1 MSSTH
6 PRRIMLQTV
15 RLQIFEQS
23 GGSVCFDVM
32 FDMDQFQGFSKDNY
46 LGMYL
51 CQCVCV
57 SSNNTFWLMVILIR
71 RKLIDLINIDNMR
84 VYTINSIQK
93 LFPLRHEILIYIL
106 WQIHFQSRHI
116 GTISVDYANL
126 KKLICVYI
134 YFMYTLAEWNLTHQF
149 SKRCLFFI

>member
-1 MSSTH
+1 
-6 PRRIMLQTV
+6 MLQTV

-57 SSNNTFWLMVILIR
+57 SSNNTYLVNG
-71 RKLIDLINIDNMR
+71 DPN
-84 VYTINSIQK
+84 QA
-93 LFPLRHEILIYIL
+93 
-106 WQIHFQSRHI
+106 Q
-116 GTISVDYANL
+116 VD
-126 KKLICVYI
+126 
-134 YFMYTLAEWNLTHQF
+134 
-149 SKRCLFFI
+149 RFIKH